1 VRRIDLPDQT
11 VTANRRR
18 CVCGQ
23 VGETL
28 SRPFGSNADTL
39 GFSPSEVN
47 RRHGAIAVVAAIWW
61 ALRLQY
67 SAQVQAC
74 LSVDL
79 GTPSLPGIGLVD
91 VYSPI

>member
-1 VRRIDLPDQT
+1 LAFRRARSIGGTCQ
-11 VTANRRR
+11 
-18 CVCGQ
+18 
-23 VGETL
+23 
-28 SRPFGSNADTL
+28 
-39 GFSPSEVN
+39 
-47 RRHGAIAVVAAIWW
+47 HGAIAVVAAIWW